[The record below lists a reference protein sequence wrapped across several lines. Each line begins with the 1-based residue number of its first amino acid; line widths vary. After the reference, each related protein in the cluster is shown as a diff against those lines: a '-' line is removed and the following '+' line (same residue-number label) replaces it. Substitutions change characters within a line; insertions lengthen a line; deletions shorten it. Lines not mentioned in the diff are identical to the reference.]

1 MYTSKHIFFVMVV
14 MTGMFINHC
23 FAQSI
28 VKTDSLVQRKQSF
41 VLQVGGGLNYYLAAV
56 KIKPAALAGS
66 VNRYSAAGT
75 VRLMWYPR
83 YRLRIG
89 LETGYTNFYSY
100 KVING
105 NTKGKLSLEAIPVL
119 VVWSMQ
125 LVRRVNV
132 YAGIGSYLL
141 TTRLNYDG
149 KVNSSAWVLGTNI
162 ALSYTQPL
170 SKKIGIA
177 AEAKW
182 MNSFE
187 TKDAAISIQAQLV
200 WKFLQ
205 W

>member
-1 MYTSKHIFFVMVV
+1 MYTSKRIFLLAVML
-14 MTGMFINHC
+14 TGMFINIG

-28 VKTDSLVQRKQSF
+28 VKTDSLVQRKKSL

-66 VNRYSAAGT
+66 VNRYSPAAT

-89 LETGYTNFYSY
+89 LESGYTNFYSY
-100 KVING
+100 KVLNG
-105 NTKGKLSLEAIPVL
+105 NTKGNLSLEAVPVL

-125 LVRRVNV
+125 LVRRVNI
-132 YAGIGSYLL
+132 YAGIGSYRL

-149 KVNSSAWVLGTNI
+149 KVVSSAWVLGTNI

-170 SKKIGIA
+170 SKTVGIA

-187 TKDAAISIQAQLV
+187 TKDAAISLQAQLV

>member
-1 MYTSKHIFFVMVV
+1 MYTSKRIFLLAVML
-14 MTGMFINHC
+14 TGWFINSG

-28 VKTDSLVQRKQSF
+28 VKTDSLVQRKKSL

-66 VNRYSAAGT
+66 VNRYSPAT
-75 VRLMWYPR
+75 TIRLMWYPR
-83 YRLRIG
+83 YRLRVG
-89 LETGYTNFYSY
+89 LESGFTNFYSY
-100 KVING
+100 KVLNG
-105 NTKGKLSLEAIPVL
+105 NTKGNLSLEAVPVL

-125 LVRRVNV
+125 LVRRVNI
-132 YAGIGSYLL
+132 YAGIGSYHL

-149 KVNSSAWVLGTNI
+149 KVVSSAWVLGTNI

-170 SKKIGIA
+170 SKTLGIA

>member
-1 MYTSKHIFFVMVV
+1 MYTSKRIFLLAVIL
-14 MTGMFINHC
+14 TGMFINIG
-23 FAQSI
+23 FAQSN
-28 VKTDSLVQRKQSF
+28 VKTDSLVQRKQSL
-41 VLQVGGGLNYYLAAV
+41 VLQIGGGLNYYLAAV

-66 VNRYSAAGT
+66 VNRYSAAAT
-75 VRLMWYPR
+75 IRLMWYPR

-89 LETGYTNFYSY
+89 LESGFTNFYSY
-100 KVING
+100 KVLNG
-105 NTKGKLSLEAIPVL
+105 STRGKLNLEAVPVL

-125 LVRRVNV
+125 LLRRVNI
-132 YAGIGSYLL
+132 YAGIGSYWL

-149 KVNSSAWVLGTNI
+149 KTVSGAWVLGTNI
-162 ALSYTQPL
+162 ALCYTQPL

>member
-1 MYTSKHIFFVMVV
+1 
-14 MTGMFINHC
+14 MTGMLIKPC
-23 FAQSI
+23 AAQSI
-28 VKTDSLVQRKQSF
+28 VKTDSLVQRKQSL

-56 KIKPAALAGS
+56 KIKPAALAGR
-66 VNRYSAAGT
+66 VNRFSPAGT

-83 YRLRIG
+83 YRLRIV
-89 LETGYTNFYSY
+89 LESGYTQFYSY

-105 NTKGKLSLEAIPVL
+105 STKGKLSLEAVPVL

-125 LVRRVNV
+125 LLRRVNV

-141 TTRLNYDG
+141 TTRLDYDG

>member
-1 MYTSKHIFFVMVV
+1 MYTSKRIFLLAVML
-14 MTGMFINHC
+14 TGMFINIG

-28 VKTDSLVQRKQSF
+28 VKTDSLVQPKKSL

-66 VNRYSAAGT
+66 VNRYSPAAT
-75 VRLMWYPR
+75 IRLMWYPR

-89 LETGYTNFYSY
+89 LESGYTNFYSY
-100 KVING
+100 KVLNG
-105 NTKGKLSLEAIPVL
+105 NTKGNLSLEAVPVL

-125 LVRRVNV
+125 LVRRVNI
-132 YAGIGSYLL
+132 YAGIGSYRL

-149 KVNSSAWVLGTNI
+149 KVVSSAWVLGTNI

-170 SKKIGIA
+170 SKTVGIA
-177 AEAKW
+177 TEAKW